1 MAFTDP
7 VELAR
12 QTLKEPD
19 ATALPSADATAQRLF
34 NDAIK
39 AAQRTKIDAFHCRA
53 TLLTSMR
60 ELNGEGG
67 PQIQPWFVPSAPTM
81 DVAMRTLAC
90 MSRVALGA
98 TLLLNVAFAPSAACA
113 ADKITFLTS
122 WFAQA
127 EHGGFYQA
135 KATGLYDKADL
146 DVTIKMGGPQIN
158 GMQLL
163 LGGEADI
170 IIGYDI
176 QVLKSI
182 EKGLPVTTI
191 GASFQKDLQ
200 GMMTHD
206 DVTSLADLKGKTI
219 LIATS
224 SRTTFWPWL
233 KTKYGYTEAQ
243 IQPYT
248 FNLQPFFADKN
259 TAQQS
264 YPSSEPFQALQKD
277 VPVRFF
283 LFADAGYPPYGT
295 TMVTTT
301 KLLTDK
307 PDVLKR
313 FVRASMEGWK
323 SYLKGDPSPANALI
337 KVDNPKMSDEQ
348 IAFGIKRMNELK
360 VVDGGDA
367 ATMGIGVMTDAR
379 WKATYDFMV
388 DGGLLDKDVEW
399 KKAYTTQFI
408 KDLKILMN

>member
-1 MAFTDP
+1 MAFGMA
-7 VELAR
+7 V
-12 QTLKEPD
+12 
-19 ATALPSADATAQRLF
+19 
-34 NDAIK
+34 AI
-39 AAQRTKIDAFHCRA
+39 T
-53 TLLTSMR
+53 
-60 ELNGEGG
+60 
-67 PQIQPWFVPSAPTM
+67 
-81 DVAMRTLAC
+81 
-90 MSRVALGA
+90 
-98 TLLLNVAFAPSAACA
+98 AFAPRAALA

-135 KATGLYDKADL
+135 KAAGLYDKNDL

-158 GMQLL
+158 AMQLL

-170 IIGYDI
+170 IMGYDI

-191 GASFQKDLQ
+191 GTSFQKDLQ

-206 DVTSLADLKGKTI
+206 DVADLADLKNKTI

-233 KTKYGYTEAQ
+233 HAKYGYADAQ

-248 FNLQPFFADKN
+248 FNLQPFFVDPN
-259 TAQQS
+259 VAQQA
-264 YPSSEPFQALQKD
+264 YPSSEPFQALQKN
-277 VPVRFF
+277 VPVHFF
-283 LFADAGYPPYGT
+283 LFADYGYPPYGT

-301 KLLTDK
+301 KLIAEK
-307 PDVLKR
+307 PEALKR

-323 SYLKGDPSPANALI
+323 SYLQGDPSAANALI
-337 KVDNPKMSDEQ
+337 KADNPKMSDEQ
-348 IAFGIKRMNELK
+348 IAYGIKRMNELK

-367 ATMGIGVMTDAR
+367 ATMGIGVMTEAR

-388 DGGLLDKDVEW
+388 QGGLLDKGVDW
-399 KKAYTTQFI
+399 KKGYTTDFI
-408 KDLKILMN
+408 KDMKILMN